1 MMKTTKLADPRSII
15 QVDPEI
21 MGGIPCFKGT
31 RVPIQNLFDFIEA
44 GDPLD
49 EFLDAFPTVSQG
61 QAVAVLQLAEKSV
74 IEMVA

>member
-1 MMKTTKLADPRSII
+1 MKTEKLVDPSSII

-21 MGGIPCFKGT
+21 MGGTPCFRGT

-44 GDPLD
+44 GDPLN

-61 QAVAVLQLAEKSV
+61 QAVTVLQLAEKSV
-74 IEMVA
+74 VGMVA

>member
-1 MMKTTKLADPRSII
+1 MKTTKLADPRSII